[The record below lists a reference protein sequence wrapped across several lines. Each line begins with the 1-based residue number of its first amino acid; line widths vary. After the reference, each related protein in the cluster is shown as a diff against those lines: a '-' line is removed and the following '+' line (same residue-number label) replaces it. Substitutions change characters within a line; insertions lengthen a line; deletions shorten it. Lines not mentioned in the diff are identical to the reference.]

1 MIPAAQILLGKEGVG
16 FEELVK
22 VYLDF
27 LEEALV
33 SSAKEKIQKQLLS
46 DALLDNT
53 DRHLNNFGVIRN
65 VSILQIMDVALNYD
79 CGRILGTAFPYTPKR
94 YTKEEFHID
103 ELGYDVTQKQ
113 FFSLI
118 DKNIHLSRRQYQ
130 KLYSLPERYL
140 SLVNKY
146 LSCTSLR
153 EGDGAYLAVVFMQNI
168 QEIEAVLEENG
179 CFQDTSF
186 Q

>member
-33 SSAKEKIQKQLLS
+33 SSAKEKIQKQLLL

-65 VSILQIMDVALNYD
+65 VSTLQIMDVALNYD

-103 ELGYDVTQKQ
+103 V
-113 FFSLI
+113 
-118 DKNIHLSRRQYQ
+118 SRRQYQ

-146 LSCTSLR
+146 LSYTSLR
-153 EGDGAYLAVVFMQNI
+153 EGDGAYLAAVFMQNI

>member
-33 SSAKEKIQKQLLS
+33 SNAKEKIQKQLLL

-65 VSILQIMDVALNYD
+65 VSTLQIMDVALNYD
-79 CGRILGTAFPYTPKR
+79 SGRILGTAFPYTPKR

-103 ELGYDVTQKQ
+103 ELGYAVTQKQ

-146 LSCTSLR
+146 LSYTSLR
-153 EGDGAYLAVVFMQNI
+153 EGDGAYLAAVFMQNI

>member
-33 SSAKEKIQKQLLS
+33 SNAKEKIQKQLLC

-65 VSILQIMDVALNYD
+65 VSTLQIMDVALNYD
-79 CGRILGTAFPYTPKR
+79 CGRILGTAFPLYAKAI
-94 YTKEEFHID
+94 YE
-103 ELGYDVTQKQ
+103 
-113 FFSLI
+113 
-118 DKNIHLSRRQYQ
+118 RRIPY
-130 KLYSLPERYL
+130 
-140 SLVNKY
+140 
-146 LSCTSLR
+146 
-153 EGDGAYLAVVFMQNI
+153 
-168 QEIEAVLEENG
+168 
-179 CFQDTSF
+179 
-186 Q
+186 